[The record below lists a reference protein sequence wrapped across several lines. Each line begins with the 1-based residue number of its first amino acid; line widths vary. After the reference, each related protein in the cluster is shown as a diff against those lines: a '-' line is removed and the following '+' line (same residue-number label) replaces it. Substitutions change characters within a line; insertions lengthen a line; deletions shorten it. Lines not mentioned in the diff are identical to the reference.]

1 MAGGW
6 ALSSPTAL
14 LLSQQASPKFCHLG
28 SLLTVGAYAEL
39 PSGTLKN
46 RKNVVYLNGV
56 RHPGLCSD
64 HPDSVLDR

>member
-14 LLSQQASPKFCHLG
+14 LLSQQVSPKFCHLG

-39 PSGTLKN
+39 PSGTLQTG
-46 RKNVVYLNGV
+46 RKWFI
-56 RHPGLCSD
+56 
-64 HPDSVLDR
+64 